1 MKKKIILTGSTGF
14 LGSLFLKKYEKDYE
28 FVCIGKN
35 EKVISKNLI
44 QYNIN
49 KINIDIIPQRVSV
62 LHLATFY
69 SKKDEDRSLIKDAN
83 IDFGLKLLDLFKDRN
98 LVNFVYTNTM
108 FSFDENNSKH
118 YYTKSKNEFSDIL
131 YDRLDSELI
140 SEIYLENTY
149 HKDDNRDKI
158 IPLITN
164 AVLKGLTNPVKNKNE
179 YFNLTFAEDVMRVFD
194 STLRGE
200 NKGSKT
206 RLTSIYDLNIFSIFE
221 YLNDYKMNGFIN
233 KDLLEITDS
242 KYLINENIP
251 KLNKNFNES
260 NIFDNLITL
269 LL

>member
-14 LGSLFLKKYEKDYE
+14 LGGLFLKKYEKDYDI
-28 FVCIGKN
+28 VCIGKN
-35 EKVISKNLI
+35 EQDISKNLI
-44 QYNIN
+44 QHNIN
-49 KINIDIIPQRVSV
+49 KINRDIIPEKVSV

-83 IDFGLKLLDLFKDRN
+83 IDFGLKLLDLCKDRYII
-98 LVNFVYTNTM
+98 NFVYTNTM
-108 FSFDENNSKH
+108 FSFDETNLKH

-131 YDRLDSELI
+131 YDRFSSELI

-149 HKDDNRDKI
+149 HKHDSRDKI

-164 AVLKGLTNPVKNKNE
+164 AVLKDLSNPVINKNE
-179 YFNLTFAEDVMRVFD
+179 YFNLTFAEDVISVFD
-194 STLRGE
+194 KTLRDE
-200 NKGSKT
+200 NQGSKT
-206 RLTSIYDLNIFSIFE
+206 RLTSMYDLNIFSIFE
-221 YLNDYKMNGFIN
+221 YLNEYKMNGFIN
-233 KDLLEITDS
+233 KDLLEIIDS

>member
-14 LGSLFLKKYEKDYE
+14 LGSLFLKKYEEDYDI
-28 FVCIGKN
+28 VCIGKN

-44 QYNIN
+44 QHD
-49 KINIDIIPQRVSV
+49 INIINRDVIPEKVSV